1 MTTITATTNAR
12 DRFIQLLRQDILQ
25 IDAADL
31 DFGLYR
37 VLNHRRAEIE
47 AFLTQALPD
56 RIIQALAGLPGT
68 ASDDEAA
75 RIFNALYTFLSRY
88 CDEGD
93 FLPRPRRGR
102 FAAAYSVPYD
112 GSDTHFHWATTGSH
126 YVKSGERLAAYAY
139 LQGEGQRLRL
149 VVQAADVQRDKARW
163 PPVGCAPRR
172 PTSTRCSGW
181 ATARSRR
188 RLMGSASSTLPP
200 AAWRRLRGWRWSAAW
215 AAPGGRP
222 NAAGAWTTSA

>member
-112 GSDTHFHWATTGSH
+112 GSDTQFHWATKGSH
-126 YVKSGERLAAYAY
+126 YVKSDK
-139 LQGEGQRLRL
+139 RL
-149 VVQAADVQRDKARW
+149 VVQAADVQRDNARW
-163 PPVGCAPRR
+163 PPVGCAPRWL
-172 PTSTRCSGW
+172 TSTRCSGW

-188 RLMGSASSTLPP
+188 RLMGSASRRLPP
-200 AAWRRLRGWRWSAAW
+200 AACRRLRGRRWSAAW